1 MFGRG
6 NWPKGNVAA
15 GWFNY
20 FSLCR
25 IISFIVK
32 SHSALPCTNCFVG
45 FLPTGKVGACLSLAT
60 LSPGK
65 VGAGLSLPALAR
77 EQRLQTDCGDLQRA
91 SVVFKGK
98 GLREEDTTVV
108 VSQADLPLPS
118 CISLL
123 SGNSGSAGIHYL
135 GED

>member
-1 MFGRG
+1 MSFPSMCSQHFNTFVACQVGKCLEG

-45 FLPTGKVGACLSLAT
+45 FLPTGKVGAGLNLAA

-65 VGAGLSLPALAR
+65 VGAGLSLP
-77 EQRLQTDCGDLQRA
+77 TNP
-91 SVVFKGK
+91 V
-98 GLREEDTTVV
+98 
-108 VSQADLPLPS
+108 
-118 CISLL
+118 
-123 SGNSGSAGIHYL
+123 
-135 GED
+135 

>member
-45 FLPTGKVGACLSLAT
+45 FLPTGKVGAGLSPPALSPGKVGAGLSLAT

-65 VGAGLSLPALAR
+65 VGAGLSLPALSRGA
-77 EQRLQTDCGDLQRA
+77 A
-91 SVVFKGK
+91 
-98 GLREEDTTVV
+98 
-108 VSQADLPLPS
+108 PL
-118 CISLL
+118 
-123 SGNSGSAGIHYL
+123 
-135 GED
+135 D